1 MCKYIYL
8 VIFINSCRDDPCDVP
23 AARQYRKYTNQS
35 IDFRFYL
42 PKKDL
47 KFIGLSAVKS
57 FGLMLFFVG
66 SGINAGQSLT
76 GEIYWIGILYGAMIS
91 AVSIFGG
98 YLLTHGLFKFSKV
111 ESLSI
116 ICGGMTSTP
125 AIGALQ
131 ERDQEV
137 DLSLYSMSYIG
148 ALITLIMAVRLLA
161 SVFG

>member
-1 MCKYIYL
+1 
-8 VIFINSCRDDPCDVP
+8 
-23 AARQYRKYTNQS
+23 
-35 IDFRFYL
+35 
-42 PKKDL
+42 
-47 KFIGLSAVKS
+47 
-57 FGLMLFFVG
+57 MLFFVG

-76 GEIYWIGILYGAMIS
+76 TGDIYWNGILYGAMIS

-98 YLLTHGLFKFSKV
+98 YLLTHGLFKFSKI

-148 ALITLIMAVRLLA
+148 ALIALITVVRFL
-161 SVFG
+161 SFVFG